1 MEPDE
6 FDSTYWDGVVELLG
20 GEAALAASAFTHK
33 ALLRRRAVESAGSL
47 LRLIFIYGPGGHA
60 LRTVSGLAST
70 GGIAE
75 LSDVAL
81 LKRIAGS
88 AEWLKALCER
98 QLAAAAPASGA
109 GLRLRIVDSTTIAAP
124 GSSGSYRLH
133 LSYDPL
139 RQRIGDVELTAISE
153 GERLD
158 RLPLKPGDL
167 VLGDRGYPKPDGLAN
182 LIKSGAHVLV
192 RVTWKSLHLIDE
204 AGKPINWNG
213 LFAAAEKHGFVDK
226 PIRVARPRGR
236 FEPLPLRLVILPKPA
251 EAAASSRAKAKH
263 ANRKDQHGS
272 CDPRTL
278 AAADHLIL
286 LTSLSEDQIAAP
298 ALKDL
303 YAVRWQIELAF
314 KRMKSILNLARLP
327 AKNPNLARAWLHAHL
342 LFALL
347 IDAIAAP
354 QGDFP
359 P

>member
-6 FDSTYWDGVVELLG
+6 FDSTYWNGVVELLG
-20 GEAALAASAFTHK
+20 GEAALAASALTHK
-33 ALLRRRAVESAGSL
+33 ALQRRRAAGSAGSL
-47 LRLIFIYGPGGHA
+47 LRLVFIYGPGGHS
-60 LRTVSGLAST
+60 LRTVSGLASA

-98 QLAAAAPASGA
+98 QLAAAAPAGGA

-124 GSSGSYRLH
+124 GKGGSYRLH
-133 LSYDPL
+133 LSYDPV
-139 RQRIGDVELTAISE
+139 RQRTGDLELTALNE

-158 RLPLKPGDL
+158 RLPLKPGEL
-167 VLGDRGYPKPDGLAN
+167 VLGDRGYPRPGGLAN
-182 LIKSGAHVLV
+182 LIKSGAQVLV
-192 RVTWKSLHLIDE
+192 RLTWKSLHLIDE
-204 AGKPINWNG
+204 AGKPVDWNG
-213 LFAAAEKHGFVDK
+213 LFTAAGKHGFVDK
-226 PIRVARPRGR
+226 SVRVARPRGR
-236 FEPLPLRLVILPKPA
+236 FEPLPMRLVILPKPA
-251 EAAASSRAKAKH
+251 EAAASSRAKATH
-263 ANRKDQHGS
+263 ASRKGQHSS

-286 LTSLSEDQIAAP
+286 LTSLSQAQVAAP
-298 ALKDL
+298 ALKHL

-314 KRMKSILNLARLP
+314 KRMKSILNLDRLP
-327 AKNPNLARAWLHAHL
+327 AKNPNLARAWLYAHL

-347 IDAIAAP
+347 IDTIAAP

>member
-6 FDSTYWDGVVELLG
+6 FDSTYWNGVVELLG
-20 GEAALAASAFTHK
+20 GEAALAASALTHK
-33 ALLRRRAVESAGSL
+33 ALQRRRAVGSAGSL
-47 LRLIFIYGPGGHA
+47 LRLVFIYGPGGHS
-60 LRTVSGLAST
+60 LRTVSGLASA

-98 QLAAAAPASGA
+98 QLAAAAPAGGA

-124 GSSGSYRLH
+124 GKGGSYRLH
-133 LSYDPL
+133 LSYDPV
-139 RQRIGDVELTAISE
+139 RQRTGDLELTALNE

-158 RLPLKPGDL
+158 RLPLKPGEL
-167 VLGDRGYPKPDGLAN
+167 VLGDRGYPRPGGLAN
-182 LIKSGAHVLV
+182 LIKSGAQVLV
-192 RVTWKSLHLIDE
+192 RLTWKSLHLIDE
-204 AGKPINWNG
+204 AGKPVDWNG
-213 LFAAAEKHGFVDK
+213 LFNAAAKHGFADK
-226 PIRVARPRGR
+226 PVCVARPRGR
-236 FEPLPLRLVILPKPA
+236 FEPLPLRLVVLPKPA
-251 EAAASSRAKAKH
+251 EAAASSRAKATH
-263 ANRKDQHGS
+263 ASRKGQHSS

-286 LTSLSEDQIAAP
+286 LTSLSQAQVAAP

-314 KRMKSILNLARLP
+314 KRMKSILNLDRLP
-327 AKNPNLARAWLHAHL
+327 AKNPNLARAWLYAHL

-347 IDAIAAP
+347 IDTIAAP